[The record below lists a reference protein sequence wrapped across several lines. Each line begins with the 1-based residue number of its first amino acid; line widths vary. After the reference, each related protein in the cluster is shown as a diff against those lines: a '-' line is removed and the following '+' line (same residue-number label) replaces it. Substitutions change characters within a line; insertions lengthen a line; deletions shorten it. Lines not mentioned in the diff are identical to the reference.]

1 MIYPS
6 RPDFA
11 RRGISPLGST
21 PFILVFK
28 DFSKSLTSYWE
39 WALTPWTVRLYLGC
53 GAGHFQ
59 GHECYGKFEPRLSL
73 ARPSLRYQRRAA
85 GGRDRLQRSDFER
98 LFSGGYDE
106 HGDYDAATVFL
117 GDTVTVANSDT
128 LPAVFGSVRAYYDSM
143 SLDRAAGET
152 EGKFQL
158 HAQLINADDG
168 NGYPRLD
175 PRRSCPAYCPN
186 SRTDTAPSPRSTS
199 KRAYAAASC

>member
-1 MIYPS
+1 MFTALRSEVRSGETHIIPDRSLTFSNWRHPHYLPKPS
-6 RPDFA
+6 
-11 RRGISPLGST
+11 G
-21 PFILVFK
+21 FK

-117 GDTVTVANSDT
+117 GDTVTVTRCRRCAGV
-128 LPAVFGSVRAYYDSM
+128 LRFHVVGSRRGGDGRQVPGA
-143 SLDRAAGET
+143 RAAD
-152 EGKFQL
+152 Q
-158 HAQLINADDG
+158 
-168 NGYPRLD
+168 
-175 PRRSCPAYCPN
+175 RR
-186 SRTDTAPSPRSTS
+186 
-199 KRAYAAASC
+199 